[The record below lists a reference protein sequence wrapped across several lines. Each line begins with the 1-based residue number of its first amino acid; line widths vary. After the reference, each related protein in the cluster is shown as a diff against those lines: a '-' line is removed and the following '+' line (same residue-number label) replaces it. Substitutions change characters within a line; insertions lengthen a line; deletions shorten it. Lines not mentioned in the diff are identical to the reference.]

1 MSEELHAIIERLR
14 QALRG
19 MEVDAFTGVFADDA
33 VYELRFG
40 MPGQPRR
47 YEGVRAIREHMRQG
61 VSGGLAGLLAFDDVG
76 VTVHETTDPEVAVV
90 EFEPTGTVRTSG
102 APFRFA
108 SSIGVIRVR
117 DGAVVSYLDY
127 PNPLGAAEAA
137 GMEFQLRTTAP
148 AEATVKQMIDASAAN
163 DHEALLALYA
173 PDVVIE
179 IPFAPPGVPTRSV
192 GRDRF
197 RDRLE
202 GVRGLRRF
210 ERADVV
216 SVRPAAEPEVVV
228 AEFTLYGTVIA
239 TGEPFATAYI
249 MVVTVRDGLIVHS
262 RDYGIPVAAA

>member
-1 MSEELHAIIERLR
+1 MSEELHTIIERLR

-19 MEVDAFTGVFADDA
+19 MEVDAFTDVFADDA

-40 MPGQPRR
+40 MPGQPGR

-61 VSGGLAGLLAFDDVG
+61 VSGGLAGLLAFDDV
-76 VTVHETTDPEVAVV
+76 
-90 EFEPTGTVRTSG
+90 
-102 APFRFA
+102 
-108 SSIGVIRVR
+108 RV
-117 DGAVVSYLDY
+117 
-127 PNPLGAAEAA
+127 
-137 GMEFQLRTTAP
+137 MEFRLRTTAP
-148 AEATVKQMIDASAAN
+148 AEATVRKMIGASAAN

-179 IPFAPPGVPTRSV
+179 IPFAPPGVPTRSA

-210 ERADVV
+210 ERAEVV
-216 SVRPAAEPEVVV
+216 SVRPAADPEVVI
-228 AEFTLYGTVIA
+228 AEYTLYGTVIA

-249 MVVTVRDGLIVHS
+249 MVITVRDGLIVHS